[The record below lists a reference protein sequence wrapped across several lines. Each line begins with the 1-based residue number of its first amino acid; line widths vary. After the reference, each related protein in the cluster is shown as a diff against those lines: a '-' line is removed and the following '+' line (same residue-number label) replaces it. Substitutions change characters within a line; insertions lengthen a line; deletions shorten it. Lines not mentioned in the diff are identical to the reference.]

1 MAPNPKH
8 PGWGGRRPGAG
19 GKPGRRK
26 LPMPEMPGVR
36 LFDPRPIALR
46 ARDYT
51 HLALAGLVRT
61 LCDPEAPHAAVVN
74 AAREMLDRGYGRA
87 VEMKRTLNMG
97 AFDGY
102 TDADL
107 DELIA
112 RLQSLE
118 NPAPV
123 IDATASQPPSAPM
136 ELMGLKPAAHH
147 RLLKALQEMAEGK
160 IDRFAARLSQ
170 SNLHLD
176 IVLAV
181 VSGARPRQPPR
192 AYA

>member
-8 PGWGGRRPGAG
+8 PGWGGRRTGAG
-19 GKPGRRK
+19 AKRGRRK

-36 LFDPRPIALR
+36 LVDPRPISLR
-46 ARDYT
+46 ARDFT
-51 HLALAGLVRT
+51 HLALAGLIRT
-61 LCDPEAPHAAVVN
+61 LCDPAAPYPAVVG

-112 RLQSLE
+112 RLQ
-118 NPAPV
+118 
-123 IDATASQPPSAPM
+123 
-136 ELMGLKPAAHH
+136 
-147 RLLKALQEMAEGK
+147 
-160 IDRFAARLSQ
+160 
-170 SNLHLD
+170 
-176 IVLAV
+176 
-181 VSGARPRQPPR
+181 RPRRPPR
-192 AYA
+192 ALAEHPGPIIGIGGSPICCRG